1 MENKR
6 RKNHTDLECVKTGFA
21 NGVAP
26 GFPLN
31 DTSKWEMVDKAEKA
45 YGEFLTALGCD
56 WKNDPNSMETPRRVA
71 KAYVFDL
78 WKGRYDAM
86 SDITSFPSDGY
97 DGIVIERNIPVTSMC
112 SHHHQTISGVVHI
125 GYVVGDEG
133 RVIGLSKLNRIV
145 EHFGRRGAIQEQ
157 YTSAVH
163 QAVNKICENNRGVIV
178 TTVAGHN
185 CVSCRGVKHQGASM
199 ITTKASGV
207 FMENG
212 NQARSEFFDS
222 LKINNGGHQI

>member
-6 RKNHTDLECVKTGFA
+6 RKNHTDLECVQTGFA

-26 GFPLN
+26 GFPLSEE
-31 DTSKWEMVDKAEKA
+31 DKWDMVEQVEKA

-56 WKNDPNSMETPRRVA
+56 WENDPNSMETPRRVA

-125 GYVVGDEG
+125 GYVVGEEG

-163 QAVNKICENNRGVIV
+163 QAVDKICENNKGVIV
-178 TTVAGHN
+178 TTVASHN

-207 FMENG
+207 FRDND
-212 NQARSEFFDS
+212 NQARKEFFDS